1 MQKKLWTKD
10 FTIITAGSAVS
21 MLGNAISGFGMSL
34 MVLDI
39 SKSTLLYA
47 IYMMMYTLPQLIM
60 PILSGAFLDRQ
71 SRKKTIYTL
80 DFISSALY
88 IIMAVV
94 LSTGWFS
101 FPIFA
106 AYCFLIGSIQ
116 SAYRVAFDSLY
127 PLLVT
132 EGFYQKAYSVESVLW
147 TLSMAMVPVSAL
159 LYRTIGLVPI
169 LFINA
174 ACFFIA
180 AVMETQIE
188 SEEEYIDLQKSSLT
202 DGAGKLKQILI
213 DTVEGFRYLK
223 LEKGLMAVAIY
234 FAFTSITEG
243 VSTVI
248 TLPYFKNNYANGE
261 FVYMLVWGCS
271 IAARAIGG
279 IIHYKKTI
287 PAKWRYDIALCV
299 YIIINIFEAFYLFTP
314 IPVMMVLFTLVGFG
328 GITSYTIRISA
339 TQSYVPDEKK
349 GRFNG
354 AFHTISMLGS
364 VIGELSAGLLSQVM
378 PERTVVMA
386 SMLICLVAA
395 VVFIGGN
402 RKSVS
407 KIYNSIN

>member
-10 FTIITAGSAVS
+10 FTIITLGSAIS
-21 MLGNAISGFGMSL
+21 MLGNSISGFGMSL

-47 IYMMMYTLPQLIM
+47 IYITMYTIPQLIV

-71 SRKKTIYTL
+71 SRKKTIYIL
-80 DFISSALY
+80 DFIAAALY
-88 IIMAVV
+88 ALMAIV

-101 FPIFA
+101 FPVFA
-106 AYCFLIGSIQ
+106 GYCFIIGCIQ

-132 EGFYQKAYSVESVLW
+132 EGYYQKAYSIESVLW

-159 LYRTIGLVPI
+159 LYRAIGLVPI
-169 LFINA
+169 LCINA
-174 ACFFIA
+174 ACFFTA
-180 AVMETQIE
+180 AVLETQIE
-188 SEEEYIDLQKSSLT
+188 SEEEYIEIQKSSAT
-202 DGAGKLKQILI
+202 EGAGKIKQILI
-213 DTVEGFRYLK
+213 DTAEGFRYLK
-223 LEKGLMAVAIY
+223 LEHGLLAVAIY
-234 FAFTSITEG
+234 FGFTSITEG

-248 TLPYFKNNYANGE
+248 TLPYFKNNYDNGE
-261 FVYMLVWGCS
+261 FVYMMVWGCS

-279 IIHYKKTI
+279 MIHYKKTI
-287 PAKWRYDIALCV
+287 PAKWRYDIALAV
-299 YIIINIFEAFYLFTP
+299 YITINLLEAFYLFTP
-314 IPVMMVLFTLVGFG
+314 IPIMMLMCTIVGFG
-328 GITSYTIRISA
+328 GITSFTIRISA

-354 AFHTISMLGS
+354 AFSMISMLGS
-364 VIGELSAGLLSQVM
+364 LVGEMAAGLLSQVM
-378 PERTVVMA
+378 PERSIVMA
-386 SMLICLVAA
+386 AMLLCLVAA

-402 RKSVS
+402 RESVS

>member
-10 FTIITAGSAVS
+10 FTIITLGSAIS
-21 MLGNAISGFGMSL
+21 MLGNSISGFGMSL

-47 IYMMMYTLPQLIM
+47 IYITMYTIPQLIM

-80 DFISSALY
+80 DFIASALY
-88 IIMAVV
+88 LIMAIV

-101 FPIFA
+101 FPVFA
-106 AYCFLIGSIQ
+106 GYCFIIGSIQ

-132 EGFYQKAYSVESVLW
+132 EGYYQKAYSIESVLW

-159 LYRTIGLVPI
+159 LYRAIGLVPI
-169 LFINA
+169 LCINA
-174 ACFFIA
+174 ACFFVA
-180 AVMETQIE
+180 AVLETQIE
-188 SEEEYIDLQKSSLT
+188 SEEEYIEIQKSSAT
-202 DGAGKLKQILI
+202 EGASKIKQILI
-213 DTVEGFRYLK
+213 DTAEGFRYLK
-223 LEKGLMAVAIY
+223 LERGLLAVAIY
-234 FAFTSITEG
+234 FGFTSITEG

-248 TLPYFKNNYANGE
+248 TLPYFKLNYDNGE
-261 FVYMLVWGCS
+261 FVYMMVWGCS

-287 PAKWRYDIALCV
+287 PAKWRYDIALGV
-299 YIIINIFEAFYLFTP
+299 YITINLLEAFYLFTP
-314 IPVMMVLFTLVGFG
+314 IPIMMILFTIVGFG

-354 AFHTISMLGS
+354 AFHMISMLGS
-364 VIGELSAGLLSQVM
+364 LVGEIAAGLLSQVI
-378 PERTVVMA
+378 PERTIVMA
-386 SMLICLVAA
+386 AMLLCLVAA
-395 VVFIGGN
+395 IVFIGGN
-402 RKSVS
+402 RESVS